1 MPSRKFLSDI
11 PITYMA
17 RLTNRQW
24 RLVIT
29 ALSEANNVECDRL
42 ANDLIRFVLPPNFN
56 NARHTSNDRDTDQ
69 QGGNRHDP

>member
-24 RLVIT
+24 RLVVS
-29 ALSEANNVECDRL
+29 ALSETGNPECDQL
-42 ANDLIRFVLPPNFN
+42 ANDLLRFVVPPCASSESGTEDLTNE
-56 NARHTSNDRDTDQ
+56 
-69 QGGNRHDP
+69 GG

>member
-42 ANDLIRFVLPPNFN
+42 ANDLIRFVLPPWFGESPN
-56 NARHTSNDRDTDQ
+56 NPPF
-69 QGGNRHDP
+69 GGPEPPES